1 MSIGLEYGELRDA
14 ATTVSEGVQPLSD
27 LLTELS
33 DSIATASDG
42 FQGQAAAGLGEA
54 LTAWFEVAKTLGPI
68 MEAYASA
75 LMTVANEHVTNEGR
89 QVTGYQRLSERLGG
103 GTQLGAGE

>member
-14 ATTVSEGVQPLSD
+14 ARTVVEGIGPLSD

-33 DSIATASDG
+33 DGVAAGSDG
-42 FQGQAAAGLGEA
+42 FQGRAASGLGEA
-54 LTAWFEVAKTLGPI
+54 LTAWFEVAQTLGPI

-75 LMTVANEHVTNEGR
+75 LMTVANEHVVNEGT
-89 QVTGYQRLSERLGG
+89 QVDHYQRLGDRLGG
-103 GTQLGAGE
+103 AQ